1 MTSGYQQGECEVRR
15 DCNPQLVKLT
25 FEASDAGRMWPRW
38 LEFEC
43 EFFKESQVMQSLQ
56 EFIRKIRIFEN
67 IYFRINK
74 YIYWKI
80 YFPTLFFQ
88 LFALQQNQKK
98 VVTNG
103 SGIKKQNI
111 FFHETKSLLDKAT
124 RVR

>member
-15 DCNPQLVKLT
+15 DCNPQFVKLT
-25 FEASDAGRMWPRW
+25 FEASDLCAGRMWPRW

-67 IYFRINK
+67 IY
-74 YIYWKI
+74 WKI

-98 VVTNG
+98 SCN
-103 SGIKKQNI
+103 QWQRN
-111 FFHETKSLLDKAT
+111 
-124 RVR
+124 